1 MTYVY
6 YKKSDAEMLN
16 LPILLKS
23 YIVYFFYDVEVF
35 VWDKK
40 KTNKCRRNCLF
51 YKKRQFVA
59 LKKPDRKM
67 ITKIVTFRIQDWL
80 LSCDEEDTGL
90 IFLK

>member
-35 VWDKK
+35 VWGQKIQINADV
-40 KTNKCRRNCLF
+40 TVYF
-51 YKKRQFVA
+51 TKRDN
-59 LKKPDRKM
+59 L
-67 ITKIVTFRIQDWL
+67 
-80 LSCDEEDTGL
+80 
-90 IFLK
+90 

>member
-35 VWDKK
+35 VWDQ
-40 KTNKCRRNCLF
+40 
-51 YKKRQFVA
+51 KRQINADVTVYF
-59 LKKPDRKM
+59 
-67 ITKIVTFRIQDWL
+67 TKRDNL
-80 LSCDEEDTGL
+80 
-90 IFLK
+90 

>member
-1 MTYVY
+1 MPTY
-6 YKKSDAEMLN
+6 
-16 LPILLKS
+16 
-23 YIVYFFYDVEVF
+23 
-35 VWDKK
+35 
-40 KTNKCRRNCLF
+40 CLF